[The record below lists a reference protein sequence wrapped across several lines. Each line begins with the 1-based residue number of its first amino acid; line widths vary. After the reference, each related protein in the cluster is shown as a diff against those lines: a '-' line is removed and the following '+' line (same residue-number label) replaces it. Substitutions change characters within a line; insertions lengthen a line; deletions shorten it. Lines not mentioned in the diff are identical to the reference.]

1 MRKIMT
7 MSVVIILVS
16 LGSLRAEEPFR
27 AGRLNTLMIPSVE
40 ISTPCSD
47 FTVTVVN
54 SGFNPPVGKGI
65 SPIRHARLWF
75 ENESGYGLGVD
86 TIAPIFCDGKK
97 TDLDD
102 VLVWYAKN
110 WPVDAKVYGSKE
122 RVTQLELTGNPKL
135 QADAPTMY
143 NCTGP
148 KGPRIY
154 RKHQHSDGW
163 YYYSWD
169 DEPQPQ
175 FKSEKKIVA
184 FQPITKVNTILDT
197 EDNQEKEKFY
207 LKADGTVEKRVE
219 KVESEIERLKADQKK
234 MMAEIAELKAKA
246 SGTKLGSTSP
256 VVPGA
261 AFSVNPN
268 FQPATVQAAP
278 VQYMTVCQN
287 GVCRLVPVSST
298 TSSGLTDGIGTCTCQ
313 PGGCGCTE
321 SPTVGGAG
329 YYTCPATVGMT
340 CPVSGQTQ
348 TLAGISSGTTYSTT
362 YGSAYGTS
370 YGAASGRQGFF
381 QNRPRLFQGRFR
393 GAQGGVSG
401 GSCAS
406 CGQ

>member
-7 MSVVIILVS
+7 MSAILAS
-16 LGSLRAEEPFR
+16 LFF
-27 AGRLNTLMIPSVE
+27 
-40 ISTPCSD
+40 STVALAD
-47 FTVTVVN
+47 
-54 SGFNPPVGKGI
+54 
-65 SPIRHARLWF
+65 
-75 ENESGYGLGVD
+75 
-86 TIAPIFCDGKK
+86 DG
-97 TDLDD
+97 
-102 VLVWYAKN
+102 
-110 WPVDAKVYGSKE
+110 
-122 RVTQLELTGNPKL
+122 
-135 QADAPTMY
+135 
-143 NCTGP
+143 
-148 KGPRIY
+148 
-154 RKHQHSDGW
+154 
-163 YYYSWD
+163 
-169 DEPQPQ
+169 
-175 FKSEKKIVA
+175 
-184 FQPITKVNTILDT
+184 
-197 EDNQEKEKFY
+197 QEKEKFY

-219 KVESEIERLKADQKK
+219 KVETKVASLEARVADLEKK
-234 MMAEIAELKAKA
+234 LAAANA
-246 SGTKLGSTSP
+246 PKLGSTSP

-261 AFSVNPN
+261 AFPVNPN
-268 FQPATVQAAP
+268 FQPSTVQAAP

-298 TSSGLTDGIGTCTCQ
+298 TSSGLTGGIGTCTCQ

-393 GAQGGVSG
+393 GAQGGVNG